1 MDPHLLPLAE
11 RQAPRFT
18 SYPSAPHF
26 GPEVDADIYHSW
38 LRALPADAD
47 LSVYLHV
54 PYCRELCWYCGCNT
68 WAWRRDEASDFVTTL
83 LAEIDLAAH
92 AVGGH
97 RVSELHW
104 GGGTPNILS
113 ADEFKRIVR
122 HLDFWFDLDRGLSHS
137 IEIDPRYLTVELA
150 ETYAASGVTRASLGV
165 QDLNLHVQQ
174 AIGRVQPF
182 ELVRDAVANLRRAG
196 IQQLSFDLM
205 YGLPMQS
212 TEDLLNS
219 IKLAAAIAP
228 ERFALF
234 GYAHVPWFKRR
245 QRLINE
251 ATLPDARTRFE
262 QAEAARE
269 TLMQLGYIAVGLDH
283 FAKPGDALAVA
294 ARNHLLRRN
303 FQGYVAKIPDA
314 ILGFG
319 PSAISTLPQ
328 GFAQNLNGVSA
339 WARAVEAE
347 HHPIARGH
355 TQSKD
360 DRRRAALIEAIMCNF
375 EADLSAF
382 GGRAEFAR
390 ELGALAPLVATGVV
404 VIEGERLSLPQSMQ
418 PFCRLVAQ
426 AFDAYGGDDA
436 ARHSKAI

>member
-1 MDPHLLPLAE
+1 MDPHLLSLAE

-18 SYPSAPHF
+18 SYPTAPHF
-26 GPEVDADIYHSW
+26 SPEVDAEIYRSW
-38 LRALPADAD
+38 LSALPADAD

-97 RVSELHW
+97 RVSEIHW

-113 ADEFKRIVR
+113 ADEFTRIVR
-122 HLDFWFDLDRGLSHS
+122 HLNFWFDLDRGLSHS
-137 IEIDPRYLTVELA
+137 IEIDPRHLTADLA
-150 ETYAASGVTRASLGV
+150 ETYAAVGVTRASLGV

-174 AIGRVQPF
+174 AIGREQPF
-182 ELVRDAVANLRRAG
+182 EVVRQAVGDLRHAG
-196 IQQLSFDLM
+196 IQQFSFDLM
-205 YGLPMQS
+205 YGLPTQS
-212 TEDLLNS
+212 SEDLLKS
-219 IKLAAAIAP
+219 IHLAATLAP
-228 ERFALF
+228 DRFALF

-251 ATLPDARTRFE
+251 ATLPDAQARFD

-269 TLMQLGYIAVGLDH
+269 ALTGLGYVAVGLDH
-283 FAKPGDALAVA
+283 FAKPWDALAIA
-294 ARNHLLRRN
+294 ARNNALRRN

-339 WARAVEAE
+339 WSRAVEAE
-347 HHPIARGH
+347 RHPVARGH
-355 TQSKD
+355 AQSED
-360 DRRRAALIEAIMCNF
+360 DRRRAALIEAIMCTF
-375 EADLSAF
+375 EADLSVF
-382 GGRAEFAR
+382 GGRAAFAR
-390 ELGALAPLVATGVV
+390 ELHALAPLVSEGVV
-404 VIEGERLSLPQSMQ
+404 VVEGERLFLPEPMQ

-426 AFDAYGGDDA
+426 AFDAYGGNDG
-436 ARHSKAI
+436 ARHSRAI